1 MEILRFNE
9 AESTTP
15 KRKKSSRG
23 MIALGLVA
31 TLFGVG
37 SALASTTIQINS
49 GGAVDVG
56 QGVSTVTACDS
67 TIDIQFAS
75 ALKSDKSIES
85 GKDDVLDDAEKLDG
99 TLKGKPKF
107 YTDSII
113 FSGVDRTA
121 YNTVTGEGCGGE
133 LFELQIYYKVPEDKS
148 ADEVVKPFTCG
159 QLGLAG
165 DDGKDDS
172 DNDVGNTGIQKV
184 ICSAKGKITFEV
196 IPDDT
201 GSTLILALGKNKVV
215 KTLRTALDISYFTL
229 ISRTPTA

>member
-15 KRKKSSRG
+15 KRKKSSQG

-75 ALKSDKSIES
+75 ALKSDKSIENDEPDDLTDEEKAE
-85 GKDDVLDDAEKLDG
+85 GKI
-99 TLKGKPKF
+99 KGKPKF

-133 LFELQIYYKVPEDKS
+133 LFELQIYYNVPAAPD
-148 ADEVVKPFTCG
+148 AEVVKPFTCG

-165 DDGKDDS
+165 DDGKEGA
-172 DNDVGNTGIQKV
+172 DNTVGNTGIQNV

-201 GSTLILALGKNKVV
+201 GSTLIVALGKNKVE
-215 KTLRTALDISYFTL
+215 KTLRAALDISYFTL